1 MAQTIAQM
9 PAEDGEAYLEELGL
23 GQVSK
28 STLHRIPQDMAALHE
43 RDRVAIEAVI
53 CGESRVPEGT
63 HTVQVGM
70 DGVMVPMDGEDI
82 KPRGRKT
89 TTPQPPRHERHHGV
103 TAPSPADDDGKK
115 G

>member
-1 MAQTIAQM
+1 M
-9 PAEDGEAYLEELGL
+9 PAKDGEAYLEELGV

-28 STLHRIPQDMAALHE
+28 STLHRIPQDMAAIYE

-53 CGESRVPEGT
+53 RGESRVPEGT

-70 DGVMVPMDGEDI
+70 DGVMVPMDGEEF

-103 TAPSPADDDGKK
+103 TTPSPADNDGKK
-115 G
+115 